1 MSNGDNQRTPARLRR
16 ADAQR
21 RTAEAWRLRTE
32 VGLGWDAIAE
42 RVGYA
47 NGPNAVRAVRRW
59 RNSLPALDVSRMRDE
74 AIARGEW
81 LIRKAA
87 EDVEQDK
94 PGAVTHMVR
103 AEGRLASLIGL
114 DAPKRTVATT
124 YEETGHCGVRLA
136 GGHRRQSAT
145 VGTGQR
151 PAVDGIRR
159 AHRKR

>member
-1 MSNGDNQRTPARLRR
+1 
-16 ADAQR
+16 
-21 RTAEAWRLRTE
+21 
-32 VGLGWDAIAE
+32 
-42 RVGYA
+42 
-47 NGPNAVRAVRRW
+47 
-59 RNSLPALDVSRMRDE
+59 MRDE

-124 YEETGHCGVRLA
+124 YEERVTSVFAWLA
-136 GGHRRQSAT
+136 AT
-145 VGTGQR
+145 DDSPPPWELASGQ
-151 PAVDGIRR
+151 P
-159 AHRKR
+159 